1 VKKQHILGFNIVG
14 VKGTDGSRK
23 RPRGAAGGWRTG
35 WHGCVPTRTS
45 VTPCRRARRR
55 HTGESR
61 VYNDNVNIQVD
72 EPSNNQV
79 TEVVMLVEE
88 VDTIQENME
97 VDIVTSA
104 VVGPRWNK
112 WRQKTPTSIS
122 DKSKSEGDYWANK
135 MLVSGVGEEDVPPQQ
150 HHLQGG
156 DVAGQHHQLPGHVDR
171 SKLVHMKEIPGKLKL
186 IPNLIVTLPGSSAQA
201 ENGGAGDVRGVQ
213 VGQGGG
219 HHGHEDEAGQGEQ
232 SDQHGHQSDGGPVAE
247 QHRRDGWADGQR
259 EQHGEG
265 QHDRDH
271 RQQQVQG
278 YVWDDGGGGG
288 VVEEKKSVLARI
300 GSGYG
305 ITPQKRS
312 YWRRKSRVPDGLV
325 QRRINQFSV
334 SVGEKLGGG
343 NFEENLRGGRKRKW
357 EEPTTNSSDVTK

>member
-1 VKKQHILGFNIVG
+1 MFRC
-14 VKGTDGSRK
+14 D
-23 RPRGAAGGWRTG
+23 
-35 WHGCVPTRTS
+35 
-45 VTPCRRARRR
+45 
-55 HTGESR
+55 
-61 VYNDNVNIQVD
+61 
-72 EPSNNQV
+72 
-79 TEVVMLVEE
+79 
-88 VDTIQENME
+88 
-97 VDIVTSA
+97 
-104 VVGPRWNK
+104 
-112 WRQKTPTSIS
+112 
-122 DKSKSEGDYWANK
+122 
-135 MLVSGVGEEDVPPQQ
+135 
-150 HHLQGG
+150 
-156 DVAGQHHQLPGHVDR
+156 
-171 SKLVHMKEIPGKLKL
+171 
-186 IPNLIVTLPGSSAQA
+186 
-201 ENGGAGDVRGVQ
+201 
-213 VGQGGG
+213 
-219 HHGHEDEAGQGEQ
+219 Q
-232 SDQHGHQSDGGPVAE
+232 SDQHGHQSDGGTVAE

-278 YVWDDGGGGG
+278 DVRDDGGGVG

-357 EEPTTNSSDVTK
+357 EEPTTNSSVVTK

>member
-1 VKKQHILGFNIVG
+1 M
-14 VKGTDGSRK
+14 D
-23 RPRGAAGGWRTG
+23 RP
-35 WHGCVPTRTS
+35 S
-45 VTPCRRARRR
+45 
-55 HTGESR
+55 SK
-61 VYNDNVNIQVD
+61 
-72 EPSNNQV
+72 QV
-79 TEVVMLVEE
+79 TEVVMLVDD

-247 QHRRDGWADGQR
+247 QHRRDGGQMDSVNNMVKASMIETTGSNKFRVMFGMMEGEVEWLKRRRVFLLGLGVGMELHHRR
-259 EQHGEG
+259 E
-265 QHDRDH
+265 
-271 RQQQVQG
+271 VI
-278 YVWDDGGGGG
+278 GGGRAGFLMAWSRGGSTSFLLVWGRNWVEGILKKILG
-288 VVEEKKSVLARI
+288 VVERE
-300 GSGYG
+300 SG
-305 ITPQKRS
+305 RS
-312 YWRRKSRVPDGLV
+312 QQPRVV
-325 QRRINQFSV
+325 M
-334 SVGEKLGGG
+334 
-343 NFEENLRGGRKRKW
+343 
-357 EEPTTNSSDVTK
+357 